1 MYVRVG
7 KKVYSEY
14 EIENLSVEE
23 ISKIQQH
30 VREQQLFTSNKI
42 DEAKLLMGE
51 DNPISDIDYFSYKK
65 KLRILNSVA
74 TYLAGIKKKRN
85 AVVNKTE
92 NERLIQIL
100 RSVVTEEQFQEA
112 CAMVHGRSPE

>member
-14 EIENLSVEE
+14 EIENMSVEE

-42 DEAKLLMGE
+42 DEAKVLMFE
-51 DNPISDIDYFSYKK
+51 DNPIEDTEYFAYKK

-74 TYLAGIKKKRN
+74 MYLAGIKKKKNIEQNNR
-85 AVVNKTE
+85 KDKE
-92 NERLIQIL
+92 LISIL
-100 RSVVTEEQFQEA
+100 REWVGEDKFHEA
-112 CAMVHGRSPE
+112 CVIVHSKKS